1 MPLDTSGTA
10 TFGQTDYTRL
20 EVSPADAP
28 YIIEAPGVDEGAN
41 IGAAFKALREFKGM
55 SLDEVAEATRI
66 RRAYLASLEAFD
78 IDALPSRP
86 FATGYVRAY
95 AKLLGLDPEAAVG
108 RFKRESPDPDEVLR
122 APVGIRK
129 GGEGGVSL
137 LAGVALFIVAAVII
151 WNVARHAM
159 NPQTEAANAVADA
172 AMADASQA
180 ARAAGPLQLG
190 PPMPAPPEATVPAS
204 YDTPGLPN
212 ADGTVNPE
220 IPVTTI
226 NDANAPALGSAFSP
240 RGMVYGEAG
249 GAIVLQ
255 AVRPVS
261 ITIHTADG
269 AVFFARFLQPG
280 EAYRTSPVR
289 GMIVDVSD
297 PTVVRVYANN
307 ALKGPLKAATTPL
320 TSLAAPVAV
329 IARSTGAATP
339 QSAQL
344 TDTQAAGLVTP

>member
-10 TFGQTDYTRL
+10 TFGLTDFTRQGFSQA
-20 EVSPADAP
+20 ETP
-28 YIIEAPGVDEGAN
+28 YVIEAPGVDEGVN
-41 IGAAFKALREFKGM
+41 IGAAFKGLREFKGL

-95 AKLLGLDPEAAVG
+95 AKLLGLDPEAAVN

-122 APVGIRK
+122 APVGIHK
-129 GGEGGVSL
+129 GGERGVSL
-137 LAGVALFIVAAVII
+137 LAGVALIIVAAVIV

-159 NPQTEAANAVADA
+159 MGQTAAANAVAEA

-180 ARAAGPLQLG
+180 ARGGGPVQLG
-190 PPMPAPPEATVPAS
+190 PPMPAPPEATVPDS
-204 YDTPGLPN
+204 YETPGLPN
-212 ADGTVNPE
+212 ADGTENPI
-220 IPVTTI
+220 IPAAPVDI
-226 NDANAPALGSAFSP
+226 NAPALGAAFTP
-240 RGMVYGEAG
+240 RGMVYGESG

-255 AVRPVS
+255 AARPVS
-261 ITIHTADG
+261 ITVHTSDG
-269 AVFFARFLQPG
+269 SVFFARYLAAG

-289 GMIVDVSD
+289 GLIVDVSD
-297 PTVVRVYANN
+297 PTVVRVFANN
-307 ALKGPLKAATTPL
+307 VFKGPLKAAATPL
-320 TSLAAPVAV
+320 TSLAAPVATV
-329 IARSTGAATP
+329 AAARPAGAAP

-344 TDTQAAGLVTP
+344 SDSQAAGLVTP